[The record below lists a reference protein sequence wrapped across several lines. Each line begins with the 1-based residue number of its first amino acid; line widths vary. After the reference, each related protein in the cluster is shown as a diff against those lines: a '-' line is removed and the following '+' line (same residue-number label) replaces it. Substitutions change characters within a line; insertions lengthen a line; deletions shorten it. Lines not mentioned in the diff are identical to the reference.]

1 MIWCYLLAL
10 PASARLT
17 IERQPLAGR
26 ALALFA
32 LLAPGAVAIAASMR
46 PDHAYEV
53 FDRIEKKAVCDGLA
67 GLTVTQRVATEQ
79 TFNHPVALCG
89 HPLVAGYSGHLWSH
103 GIRAKAV
110 EDGLRSLMMG
120 ETGWEEKAKA
130 LQARYLFWGRREE
143 AAFVGSSRPWEQ
155 ARRQVW
161 ESESGR
167 LYDLAP

>member
-1 MIWCYLLAL
+1 
-10 PASARLT
+10 
-17 IERQPLAGR
+17 
-26 ALALFA
+26 
-32 LLAPGAVAIAASMR
+32 MR
-46 PDHAYEV
+46 RDHAYEV
-53 FDRIEKKAVCDGLA
+53 FDRIEKRVVCDGLA
-67 GLTVTQRVATEQ
+67 GLPVTARVATEQ

-110 EDGLRSLMMG
+110 EEGLRSLMMG
-120 ETGWEEKAKA
+120 ETGWDEKAKG

-155 ARRQVW
+155 TRPQVW
-161 ESESGR
+161 ESASGR